1 MNRPLGTTAVSP
13 VDMDYVTARPSNP
26 AGLPTAYDHGGRL
39 TPEGTQVDPILV
51 EIVQGTLAS
60 VEMEVETAIGRTSR
74 SPMIRD
80 AHDFR
85 AGIHDRQLRKLTGRS
100 YSALVH
106 PVARDFPLDE
116 MNEGDVFFHNDVYES
131 EGGIGHLPDLCVT
144 VPVFH
149 DGEVVAFVQ
158 AFGHHDDIGGA
169 CPGSMPSGA
178 TSVFEEGLSVPPI
191 KLWDRGVPNKAALR
205 IMTRNS
211 RMPDSLAADLDAE
224 CSACLMG
231 ARRLSELFE
240 RYGRDQV
247 YAAFDAILDATTE
260 TYRREILAKIPDG
273 TYVWED
279 YAEHDGVDEP
289 KLHTQ
294 RITLTK
300 VSDAPADPEMGRPA
314 GPRLILDFEGT
325 APQAK
330 GPINHCG
337 DYVGGN
343 FLKKWLAPIL
353 RNLADT
359 PERMAELDVN
369 EGVVPLIEMRFPEKG
384 TLLTPIYPG
393 PTNARTFVILRL
405 LGVLAGVVAK
415 AVDGRMPADQETIRY
430 TGVYGKDRDGND
442 YLMRE
447 VLGGGS
453 GGRYYADGEDTIH
466 VVPDSRNLPTE
477 FTESRFPFI
486 VERLGLTVDSG
497 GAGRYRGGLGYE
509 KHLRMLKDAHFMSIA
524 DRSILACWGVKG
536 GKAGAPF
543 QVTIDL
549 GGPDEREVDA
559 LADAEFVK
567 AGQVIR
573 IRTTGGGGWGD
584 PLDRPYDEVER
595 DLRWGKVSFD
605 GARDAYGV
613 VASGTTDDP
622 IIDVAASD
630 ALRADMRENR
640 GEEPF
645 FDRGPGYAR
654 LADGA
659 NAADVDWL

>member
-1 MNRPLGTTAVSP
+1 MTR
-13 VDMDYVTARPSNP
+13 
-26 AGLPTAYDHGGRL
+26 
-39 TPEGTQVDPILV
+39 VDPIVL
-51 EIVQGTLAS
+51 EIVQGSLAAI
-60 VEMEVETAIGRTSR
+60 EKEVETAIGRTAR

-85 AGIHDRQLRKLTGRS
+85 AGIHDRKLRKLTGRS

-106 PVARDFPLDE
+106 PVARDFPLAT
-116 MNEGDVFFHNDVYES
+116 MHPGDVFFHNDVYLS

-144 VPVFH
+144 VPVFADSTSG
-149 DGEVVAFVQ
+149 DGASPEVVAFVQ

-169 CPGSMPSGA
+169 VPGSMPSHA
-178 TSVFEEGLSVPPI
+178 TSVFEEGLMVPPI
-191 KLWDRGVPNKAALR
+191 KLWDRGVRNEAALR

-231 ARRLSELFE
+231 SRRLTELFE
-240 RYGRDQV
+240 RYGRETV
-247 YAAFDAILDATTE
+247 EACFDALIDNNTE
-260 TYRREILAKIPDG
+260 VYRNEILSKIPNG

-289 KLHTQ
+289 RLHTQ
-294 RITLTK
+294 RITMTMDSRRDVPL
-300 VSDAPADPEMGRPA
+300 V
-314 GPRLILDFEGT
+314 LDFTGT
-325 APQAK
+325 SPQAK

-337 DYVGGN
+337 DYADGN

-369 EGVVPLIEMRFPEKG
+369 EGIVALIDMRFPPPG
-384 TLLTPIYPG
+384 TLLTPVFPA

-430 TGVYGKDRDGND
+430 TGVYGTDFDGEP

-477 FTESRFPFI
+477 FTESRFPLL
-486 VERLGLTVDSG
+486 VERLGLAQDSG
-497 GAGRYRGGLGYE
+497 GPGQFRGGLGYE
-509 KHLRMLKDAHFMSIA
+509 KHIRMLRDAHFMSIA
-524 DRSILACWGVKG
+524 DRSILACWGLKG
-536 GKAGAPF
+536 GKAGQPF
-543 QVTIDL
+543 RVTVDP
-549 GGPDEREVDA
+549 GGPAERDVDA
-559 LADAEFVK
+559 LADAEPVK
-567 AGQVIR
+567 AGELIR

-584 PLDRPYDEVER
+584 PLAREVSDVVR
-595 DLRWGKVSFD
+595 DVRWGKVSVR
-605 GARDAYGV
+605 GARDDYGV
-613 VASGTTDDP
+613 ALTYDAVGPAAG
-622 IIDVAASD
+622 DVVVDEAATA
-630 ALRADMRENR
+630 ALRNTMRAGR
-640 GEEPF
+640 TGDEPF

-654 LADGA
+654 LSGGRHF
-659 NAADVDWL
+659 ADVDLL